1 MCIYPVGKNEEFHKA
16 MKKSIVNKQ
25 TSLSADDSLPTNES
39 NVVQQ
44 IKEFNAAISSS
55 SRQKT
60 YIYCLTGN
68 LTRLKHGKKGK
79 KFIEFVHR
87 YLPAKHYSRS
97 QIYLLMSLHKLA
109 LKYNKLVYV
118 SISNDTLKSKF
129 RIVKQLLAENE
140 EFWRHV

>member
-1 MCIYPVGKNEEFHKA
+1 VGKNEEFHKA

-25 TSLSADDSLPTNES
+25 TSLSAVDSLPTNES

-55 SRQKT
+55 SRQRK

-68 LTRLKHGKKGK
+68 LTRLKHGKKRQL

-97 QIYLLMSLHKLA
+97 QIYFLMSLHKLA

-129 RIVKQLLAENE
+129 RIVKQLLDENE